1 MEERGE
7 NISNY
12 ITWEVKSSR
21 QTTSPW
27 LPVQYLV
34 VVAVVVVVRKILSM
48 SHKLIQQATLNQVGL
63 FNKLW
68 TFFKFSFAI

>member
-21 QTTSPW
+21 QTTSPS

-34 VVAVVVVVRKILSM
+34 VVVVLKILST
-48 SHKLIQQATLNQVGL
+48 SLKLT
-63 FNKLW
+63 
-68 TFFKFSFAI
+68 